1 MSRIVI
7 TTFGS
12 FGDVNPYIGLGLELK
27 RRGHQPLLA
36 MPGVFREAVERE
48 GLAFAAIR
56 PDLNPDDAALTA
68 RIMDPARGSETIFS
82 ELLIPQLQA
91 TYDDL
96 TAVVEGADLLVT
108 HPASMVGPIVAQK
121 RRMSWA
127 STVLAPMSFFSVS
140 DPVVPPPVPWLHPLM
155 VRSRAV
161 SRAFVWLSDRVTRRW
176 IGPVQRFRTSLGLPE
191 GNNPIL
197 AGQHS
202 PSLVLALFSRV
213 LAEPQPDWPANAVL
227 AGPILFNGAAT
238 PEVSDELERFLHA
251 GSPPL
256 VFTLGTSAV
265 EAAGSFYE
273 VSAEAARRLS
283 RRAVLLV
290 GRHSHNRPR
299 VADADVLVVDYAP
312 HAALFP
318 RAAAIV
324 HQGGAGTLHQ
334 ALASGRPTLV
344 VPHAHDQPDNA
355 SRVERLG
362 ISRTLYPGRYTV
374 TAVERALGELLTDE
388 RYATRARE
396 VAEVVRQEH
405 GASRA
410 ADALEAL
417 VGSR

>member
-12 FGDVNPYIGLGLELK
+12 FGDVNPYIGLALELK

-36 MPGVFREAVERE
+36 MPGIFREAVERE
-48 GLAFAAIR
+48 GLEFRAIR

-96 TAVVEGADLLVT
+96 TAAVEGADLLVT

-140 DPVVPPPVPWLHPLM
+140 DPVVPPPAPWLHPLM
-155 VRSRAV
+155 VRSRAI

-213 LAEPQPDWPANAVL
+213 LAEPQPDWPANTVL

-238 PEVSDELERFLHA
+238 PEVSEELERFLHA
-251 GSPPL
+251 GAPPI

-273 VSAEAARRLS
+273 VSAAAARRLS

-299 VADADVLVVDYAP
+299 VATRGRAGRGLC
-312 HAALFP
+312 AAC
-318 RAAAIV
+318 RAVSPGGGDRPSGRCRNATSGARLRTANA
-324 HQGGAGTLHQ
+324 GGAARPRSARQCTPGGAAGHLPHVVSATLW
-334 ALASGRPTLV
+334 G
-344 VPHAHDQPDNA
+344 
-355 SRVERLG
+355 G
-362 ISRTLYPGRYTV
+362 G
-374 TAVERALGELLTDE
+374 G
-388 RYATRARE
+388 
-396 VAEVVRQEH
+396 
-405 GASRA
+405 GASPW
-410 ADALEAL
+410 
-417 VGSR
+417 

>member
-27 RRGHQPLLA
+27 RRGHQPVLA
-36 MPGVFREAVERE
+36 MPAIFRDAVEHQ
-48 GLAFAAIR
+48 GLTFAAIR
-56 PDLNPDDAALTA
+56 PDLDPDDTGLTA

-91 TYDDL
+91 TYEDL
-96 TAVVEGADLLVT
+96 TAAVEGADLLVT
-108 HPASMVGPIVAQK
+108 HPASLVGPIVAQE
-121 RRMSWA
+121 RQMPWA

-140 DPVVPPPVPWLHPLM
+140 DPVVPPPAPWLHPLM

-176 IGPVQRFRTSLGLPE
+176 TGPVQRFRASLGLSR
-191 GNNPIL
+191 GDNPIL
-197 AGQHS
+197 AGQHA

-213 LAEPQPDWPANAVL
+213 LAEPQPDWPANTVL

-238 PEVSDELERFLHA
+238 PEVSEELERFLHA
-251 GSPPL
+251 GAPPI

-273 VSAEAARRLS
+273 VSAAAARRLS

-299 VADADVLVVDYAP
+299 VPDADVLAVDYAP

-355 SRVERLG
+355 HRVARLG
-362 ISRTLYPGRYTV
+362 VSRTVYPRRYSV
-374 TAVERALGELLTDE
+374 SVVQRALGELLGDAE
-388 RYATRARE
+388 CATRARE
-396 VAEVVRQEH
+396 LAAVVRQEH

-410 ADALEAL
+410 ADALEGML
-417 VGSR
+417 R